1 MQALPSTRLR
11 MNITSSEYNQNLK
24 IYRQKMA
31 ASGVNLAPRSTG
43 VMALNS
49 AMVTRIH
56 GIRPGCSACGK

>member
-1 MQALPSTRLR
+1 MAIPSTRLR

-31 ASGVNLAPRSTG
+31 AAGVNLAPRSG

-49 AMVTRIH
+49 AMVSRIH